1 MDFKQVVSVSK
12 GRLIGNILL
21 ALAVGAALP
30 IVAVFQIALLAP
42 VLMLCGIFAV
52 RMKARVGWVPPA
64 VLFGAAL
71 ASAMWFLGTT
81 MALALLV
88 AAVLPAIFCAL
99 AMQRKQPFF
108 EQMKGGILAYGLGLV
123 AAMLA
128 LYLIFGGNMVARF
141 VDLIRQEFARMPD
154 AALQPIVDALNS
166 AFTLSGVRPA
176 EVYTVEIYRGQLSG
190 VLDLMQQ
197 TYAQALPGAL
207 LSGALLSGVLTVLW
221 GNWTMA
227 RLGLATNESFIGMSR
242 WFLPGQV
249 SLGALALWIVG
260 FILAAS
266 RYNGGATVYQAV
278 CQLSGSIFVIQALSA
293 LDRWML
299 RGGASLSR
307 RKVMITL
314 MAVAALLLAEFGLV
328 LSLIGAASALFGSHG
343 VFKRPINGER
353 DDQSDRD
360 DPQE

>member
-1 MDFKQVVSVSK
+1 MA
-12 GRLIGNILL
+12 GNIVL
-21 ALAVGAALP
+21 ALVIGAALP
-30 IVAVFQIALLAP
+30 LAGVLQIAMLAP
-42 VLMLCGIFAV
+42 VLMLGGIFAV
-52 RMKARVGWVPPA
+52 RMKARVGWVAPA
-64 VLFGAAL
+64 ALFGAAL
-71 ASAMWFLGTT
+71 ASALWMMGAV
-81 MALALLV
+81 MALILLV
-88 AAVLPAIFCAL
+88 AALLPSL
-99 AMQRKQPFF
+99 AVMRGMAQKRPFF
-108 EQMKGGILAYGLGLV
+108 EQMKLSITAYAVGLLA
-123 AAMLA
+123 AT
-128 LYLIFGGNMVARF
+128 LIAWLSFGGSMIARF
-141 VDLIRQEFARMPD
+141 TELMRREFARMPD
-154 AALQPIVDALNS
+154 AALQPFVEAINS
-166 AFTLSGVRPA
+166 TLALSGA
-176 EVYTVEIYRGQLSG
+176 GNQVYTVALYRTQLSG
-190 VLDLMQQ
+190 ILDLMQQ
-197 TYAQALPGAL
+197 AYAQSLPGAL

-293 LDRWML
+293 LDRRML